1 MVQLVYFSATAMCIF
16 GIITAV
22 SYRSGRQLS
31 DTVRRY
37 GVATTVSAAG
47 MFLAYVGMTTIQFFF
62 EQTGLPLLIM
72 ELSRFIGYTLM
83 WVGIVYVAAA
93 ISGAERQLSVALLV
107 TVTGQLWMTFLAWKT
122 TFVPQQIVL
131 ISPLLLLGGGYLL
144 YGPVT
149 VAASKQ
155 SERRLAVLNK
165 LKHIML
171 LGWFGQVATVV
182 VHPNTLGLT
191 TVFTDWV
198 TIMYVEL
205 LMVGAFV
212 GVVYRNTVVFDE
224 IRGAVSAEET
234 DPDGTSRMND
244 RSGSKVRTQG

>member
-1 MVQLVYFSATAMCIF
+1 MVQLVYFSATAMCIL
-16 GIITAV
+16 GVITAV
-22 SYRSGRQLS
+22 SYRSGRRLNDS
-31 DTVRRY
+31 VRQY
-37 GVATTVSAAG
+37 GAATTLSAAG

-62 EQTGLPLLIM
+62 EQTGLPLLLM

-83 WVGIVYVAAA
+83 WMGIVYVAAA
-93 ISGAERQLSVALLV
+93 ISGADRRLSVALFV
-107 TVTGQLWMTFLAWKT
+107 AVTGQLWMTFLAWKT
-122 TFVPQQIVL
+122 AFVPQQAVL

-149 VAASKQ
+149 AAASNQ
-155 SERRLAVLNK
+155 SERRLTVLNK

-182 VHPNTLGLT
+182 VHPSTLGLT

-205 LMVGAFV
+205 LIVGAFV
-212 GVVYRNTVVFDE
+212 GVVFSNTVVFDQ
-224 IRGAVSAEET
+224 IRGAVAAGGT
-234 DPDGTSRMND
+234 NPDDTSRTD
-244 RSGSKVRTQG
+244 DHSGARTGVQ